1 MDIKNGIHLL
11 LINKTIINKNNKYQ
25 THGYQEWYT
34 PFTNKLRFRGN
45 YKNGKVI
52 AYHEYHGSIKTLF
65 YIK

>member
-1 MDIKNGIHLL
+1 MKRDI
-11 LINKTIINKNNKYQ
+11 TTKNNKNKN
-25 THGYQEWYT
+25 HGYQEWYT

-45 YKNGKVI
+45 YNNGKVI